1 MKENKK
7 SSKGLTI
14 LIIILIICVLG
25 LGGYIVY
32 DKVFDNN
39 KQLSNI
45 NSSSQ
50 SSTTEKTQNLD
61 DFNEIVTIVKKECG
75 NEILLAAVSMNNKL
89 SLIYGNKKIDVIN
102 LAIKNIKFVEDPIA
116 CDYNKLLILTDE
128 GKLYYSTSIYYDMQ
142 KKLDNEQI
150 NITDLENTK
159 EIADNIKSLGEI
171 IDNEKGISINVNTKE
186 NDEIKNISL
195 IEYDY

>member
-45 NSSSQ
+45 NSSSL

-102 LAIKNIKFVEDPIA
+102 LAVKNIKFVEDPIA
-116 CDYNKLLILTDE
+116 CDYNKLLILTED
-128 GKLYYSTSIYYDMQ
+128 GKLYYSTSIYYDIQ

-195 IEYDY
+195 IEYD

>member
-1 MKENKK
+1 MEENKK
-7 SSKGLTI
+7 SSKGIII
-14 LIIILIICVLG
+14 LIIILIICVVG

-45 NSSSQ
+45 NSSSL

-116 CDYNKLLILTDE
+116 CDYNKLLILTED

-159 EIADNIKSLGEI
+159 EIADSIKSLGEI

-195 IEYDY
+195 IEYD

>member
-45 NSSSQ
+45 NSSSL

-89 SLIYGNKKIDVIN
+89 SLIY
-102 LAIKNIKFVEDPIA
+102 
-116 CDYNKLLILTDE
+116 
-128 GKLYYSTSIYYDMQ
+128 
-142 KKLDNEQI
+142 
-150 NITDLENTK
+150 
-159 EIADNIKSLGEI
+159 
-171 IDNEKGISINVNTKE
+171 
-186 NDEIKNISL
+186 
-195 IEYDY
+195 

>member
-1 MKENKK
+1 MEETKK
-7 SSKGLTI
+7 SSKGLII

-159 EIADNIKSLGEI
+159 EIADNIKSLGDI

-195 IEYDY
+195 IEYD

>member
-45 NSSSQ
+45 NSSSL

-61 DFNEIVTIVKKECG
+61 DFNEIVTIVKEECG

-102 LAIKNIKFVEDPIA
+102 LAVKNIKFVEDPIA
-116 CDYNKLLILTDE
+116 CDYNKLLILTED
-128 GKLYYSTSIYYDMQ
+128 GKLYYSTSIYYDIQ

-195 IEYDY
+195 IEYD

>member
-45 NSSSQ
+45 NSSSL

-116 CDYNKLLILTDE
+116 CDYNKLLILTED

-195 IEYDY
+195 IEYD

>member
-195 IEYDY
+195 IEYD

>member
-1 MKENKK
+1 MKEPKK

-195 IEYDY
+195 IEYD

>member
-45 NSSSQ
+45 NSSSL

-102 LAIKNIKFVEDPIA
+102 LAVKNIKFVEDPIA
-116 CDYNKLLILTDE
+116 CDYNKLLILTED
-128 GKLYYSTSIYYDMQ
+128 GKLYYSTSIYYDIQ

-195 IEYDY
+195 M

>member
-1 MKENKK
+1 MEENKK
-7 SSKGLTI
+7 SSKGIII
-14 LIIILIICVLG
+14 LIIILIICVVG

-45 NSSSQ
+45 NSSSL
-50 SSTTEKTQNLD
+50 SSTTKKTQNLD

-116 CDYNKLLILTDE
+116 CDYNKLLILTED

-195 IEYDY
+195 IEYD